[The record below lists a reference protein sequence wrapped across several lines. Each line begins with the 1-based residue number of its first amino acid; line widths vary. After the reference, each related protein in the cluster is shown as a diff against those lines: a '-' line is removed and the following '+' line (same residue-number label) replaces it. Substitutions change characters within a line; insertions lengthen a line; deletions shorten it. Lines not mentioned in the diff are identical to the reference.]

1 MTKSFSPDI
10 FRNFDELLGKYWLG
24 RWQTRAEICQNEKK
38 EPEKNRTSKKQNQQK
53 KRTSK
58 KQNQRKTRTKKTE
71 PAKNRTN
78 EKPEPVKNRT
88 SKQTRTSK
96 IIEPEKNGIIE
107 NRT

>member
-24 RWQTRAEICQNEKK
+24 RWQTIAEICQNEKK

-53 KRTSK
+53 R
-58 KQNQRKTRTKKTE
+58 E
-71 PAKNRTN
+71 PAKNRNN
-78 EKPEPVKNRT
+78 EKPEPVKNRS

-96 IIEPEKNGIIE
+96 ITEPEKTAPSQTE
-107 NRT
+107 PEKTEPSKKECK